1 MTTKTETEA
10 VKLIQPQVEELALE
24 LHRRRKTKAVLDKAE
39 KECKTALEEG
49 LLPFREEFPEAKAFQ
64 FGQVEVKLFRWVHA
78 QHTKK
83 MCEWLVQQG
92 VNPKLVEEGRKLAV
106 TPHERLLVGLV
117 EG

>member
-1 MTTKTETEA
+1 MATKTETEA

-64 FGQVEVKLFRWVHA
+64 FGQVEVKLSGGS
-78 QHTKK
+78 TPNIKK

-117 EG
+117 EE